1 MVHGFYAL
9 FNSISVISRQ
19 WKDDYERLS
28 AMKHHLLSYITTDFP
43 FETNGGFIILRV
55 PKLKQSLG

>member
-19 WKDDYERLS
+19 WEDDYERLS
-28 AMKHHLLSYITTDFP
+28 AMKHHLFSYITIDFP
-43 FETNGGFIILRV
+43 FETNGGLIILRV
-55 PKLKQSLG
+55 SKLKQSLG